1 MAKTIER
8 VSARR
13 VGNGFIVNVSSVE
26 TIKPKTDT
34 EIPNELHENKE
45 EIFLDKSEMSKFLTK
60 NANKL

>member
-34 EIPNELHENKE
+34 EIPNKLYEDKE
-45 EIFLDKSEMSKFLTK
+45 EIFLDKNKMSDFLAK
-60 NANKL
+60 NAKKL

>member
-34 EIPNELHENKE
+34 EIPNKLFEDKE
-45 EIFLDKSEMSKFLTK
+45 EIFLDKNKMSEFLAK
-60 NANKL
+60 NAKKL

>member
-34 EIPNELHENKE
+34 EIPNKLYEDEE
-45 EIFLDKSEMSKFLTK
+45 EIFLDKNKMSDFLAK
-60 NANKL
+60 NAKKL